1 MNKSTDRFAN
11 YGLPRLTGVLTLAGA
26 LISTGAAMAQGNMKV
41 TVRKAAGQVQ
51 VSSGGAWTKATVGQK
66 LLPGTKVKTG
76 PGGEAILT
84 WDNGNVLKIRPL
96 TQMTIAA
103 LTKVGATT
111 DALLTVK
118 KGSVFAKVK
127 KLKTPNSSFIIGT
140 PTAVAGVRGTSEEVG
155 EDGVKVIEGEVQ
167 ANELPEGTTLEDLE
181 KGEFNAEE
189 FQETNEGM
197 SLEEGEQVETEG
209 DGLGEKEDIPEEEM
223 NELKEEQ
230 EETEQIAEEVK
241 DDTAT
246 TEEKAGEE
254 EEGEESEEE
263 NKEESKEDGEEAEE
277 EGATEEETGAEEG
290 GGEVGEVEEFD
301 TDALENLDNIDELVN
316 DTIEGVEDAEEI
328 FEENTGSLD
337 IIIE

>member
-11 YGLPRLTGVLTLAGA
+11 CGLPRITGVLTLAGA
-26 LISTGAAMAQGNMKV
+26 LISTGAAFGQNMKV

-51 VSSGGAWTKATVGQK
+51 VSTGGAWTKATVGQK

-103 LTKVGATT
+103 LTKSGVAT
-111 DALLTVK
+111 DVLLTVK

-127 KLKTPNSSFIIGT
+127 KLKTPDSSFIIGT
-140 PTAVAGVRGTSEEVG
+140 PTAVAGVRGTTEEVG
-155 EDGVKVIEGEVQ
+155 DEGVKVIEGDVQ
-167 ANELPEGTTLEDLE
+167 ANELPEGTSLEDLE

-197 SLEEGEQVETEG
+197 DLGEGEQVETDEEG
-209 DGLGEKEDIPEEEM
+209 MGEKEDIPEEEM

-241 DDTAT
+241 DDTTT
-246 TEEKAGEE
+246 TEEKAVEE
-254 EEGEESEEE
+254 E
-263 NKEESKEDGEEAEE
+263 K
-277 EGATEEETGAEEG
+277 
-290 GGEVGEVEEFD
+290 
-301 TDALENLDNIDELVN
+301 
-316 DTIEGVEDAEEI
+316 
-328 FEENTGSLD
+328 
-337 IIIE
+337 